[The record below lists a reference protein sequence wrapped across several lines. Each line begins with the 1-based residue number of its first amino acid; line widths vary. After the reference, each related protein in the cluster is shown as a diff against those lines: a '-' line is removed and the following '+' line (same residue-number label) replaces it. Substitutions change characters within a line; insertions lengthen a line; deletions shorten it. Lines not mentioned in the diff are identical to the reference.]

1 MKHGTTS
8 KSFPV
13 SPEAVEAAI
22 AQAPER
28 VHDPEC
34 PYDPNDPAAV
44 EAFWKN
50 ATLRRP
56 GQRGPGR
63 KAKKVLLS
71 MRYSPEVVEYFKS
84 TGEGWQTRMDEA
96 LKEWVASHRSHS

>member
-8 KSFPV
+8 KSFPR
-13 SPEAVEAAI
+13 SPEEVAAAI
-22 AQAPER
+22 ATAPER
-28 VHDPEC
+28 VQDSEC

-44 EAFWKN
+44 EGFWKG
-50 ATLRRP
+50 AAVRRP
-56 GQRGPGR
+56 GQRGPGK

-71 MRYSPEVVEYFKS
+71 VRYSLEVVEYFKS

-96 LKEWVASHRSHS
+96 LQEWVAGHRP